1 MKRSF
6 VAVLALFLP
15 VAALAQ
21 EFRGAVSGAVT
32 DTTGSAVQGAKVTV
46 SETHTGAKNDTVTD
60 AAGQYSALFLLP
72 GDYDIE
78 VQAPGFSQA
87 VRKGLHI
94 GAGEHPV
101 IDFKLEVGS
110 TSQSVE
116 VTADAPV
123 VNSENASVG
132 QAITTKEVEDIPL
145 NGRTPIML
153 AQLAIGVIPSP
164 YNSTLT
170 LIHPFDTNN
179 AFAIGGTVNQTS
191 ETLLDGSPN
200 STWDGRTEYS
210 PPQDAVQEVRVKA
223 FDTDAS
229 FGHTGGGTINQVM
242 KTGTNQIHGSLYEFN
257 QPSNLTANNFF
268 NNKSGIGNPLTH
280 FNQYGLTA
288 GGPVWVPKVFNGKD
302 KLFWFFA
309 WEGLKDS
316 QPNPTFVTVPTD
328 AERMGNFS
336 QILTTDGTQ
345 LYNPYAA
352 TQTGSTITRQP
363 YPGNIIPSS
372 QLNPIALAYPRY
384 YPEPNVVNVAR
395 PDGYDNFGSS
405 ATSNDNYQTELG
417 RLDYNM
423 SQNSRLSFNIHRT
436 NYSQLKNDYFNN
448 IAEGTDLYRNNWGGN
463 VDEVYTLNPSNIL
476 NVRLNFSRLYEAH
489 SEPSAGFDPTQL
501 GFPSYIAQD
510 SQRLQMPYISFS
522 TNSAIQA
529 LSDNGANQIPSQSL
543 QLIGTWTRV
552 MGHHTMKF
560 GGDVRQYR
568 LNTITYGN
576 ADGDY
581 SFSGNTWVR
590 QSSSSSSTV
599 ALGQDFASFLLG
611 LPYSGQFDLNTYGSY
626 YSYYSSGF
634 AQDDWRVTPTL
645 TVNLGLRFDHDG
657 PYHEKY
663 GRTENGFD
671 TTDPNPLAA
680 AAQAA
685 YAKNPIAQ
693 LPPSAF
699 NVLGGLT
706 FASPS
711 NTALYQNTSHLV
723 SPRIGLAWSP
733 SRFGG
738 RTVVRA
744 GYGIF
749 VAPITVAYLGP
760 NGNYSSS
767 PLAPADQEGFSQTTA
782 LVATTNNYLSPTA
795 TLSNEFPNGI
805 SRPVGSSL
813 GLATFEGQAITFINP
828 LQKSPYSQ
836 RWNFDIQHALTS
848 DTLLEIAYVGNHAV
862 HLPVPYT
869 QLNGIPRQY
878 LSTLPYRDTSE
889 NYLTSSVANPFSGL
903 TSSLN
908 AATTTPA
915 QLLAHYPEFPVGDT
929 SSGWTG
935 SGGILEQNASIGS
948 SYFQSLNVHLQ
959 KRLSGG
965 LFVTSNYIFS
975 KLEERVD
982 WLNDSD
988 AQPEKRISPFN
999 HSHRFVVAFTY
1010 ALPVGNGKRFDTHS
1024 KWANYAVGDW
1034 QLNSFYTW
1042 QLGAPFVWINGSST
1056 TPGDY
1061 LYLGGPLDLNNRETN
1076 TTAFNTAVFDT
1087 KSADALQYHIR
1098 TFSTA
1103 FPNILQDGTNNLD
1116 SSLLKRFAIKEKSY
1130 LQLRFEVFNVLNHP
1144 TFAQP
1149 NTTASNSG
1157 FGMIT
1162 ATSNRPRSIQI
1173 GARLV
1178 F

>member
-1 MKRSF
+1 MKLSF
-6 VAVLALFLP
+6 VAVIALLLP
-15 VAALAQ
+15 AAGLAQ
-21 EFRGAVSGAVT
+21 EFRGGIGGAVT
-32 DTTGSAVQGAKVTV
+32 DPSGSAVAGAKVTIT
-46 SETHTGAKNDTVTD
+46 ETRTGTKNESVTD
-60 AAGQYSALFLLP
+60 STGEYSALALLP
-72 GDYDIE
+72 GDYDID

-87 VRKGLHI
+87 IRKGIHL
-94 GAGEHPV
+94 GAGERPV
-101 IDFKLEVGS
+101 IDFKLAVGA
-110 TSQSVE
+110 TTQSVE
-116 VTADAPV
+116 VTADAPI
-123 VNSENASVG
+123 VNSENASIG

-145 NGRTPIML
+145 NGRSPIEL
-153 AQLAIGVIPSP
+153 AQLAVGVIPSP

-242 KTGTNQIHGSLYEFN
+242 KTGTNSLHGSLYEFN

-288 GGPVWVPKVFNGKD
+288 GGPVRLPKIYNGKD

-316 QPNPTFVTVPTD
+316 QPNPTFVSVPTD
-328 AERMGNFS
+328 AEKAGNFS
-336 QILTTDGTQ
+336 QILSADATQ
-345 LYNPYAA
+345 LYNPYTA
-352 TQTGSTITRQP
+352 TLSGTTVTRQP
-363 YPGNIIPSS
+363 YPGNVIPTS
-372 QLNPIALAYPRY
+372 QLNPIALAYLQY
-384 YPEPNVVNVAR
+384 YPAPNVVNVAR
-395 PDGYDNFGSS
+395 PDGYDNYGSG

-423 SQNSRLSFNIHRT
+423 TDRSRLSFNIHRT
-436 NYSQLKNDYFNN
+436 SYTQLKNDYFNN
-448 IAEGTDLYRNNWGGN
+448 IAEGTNLFRNNVGGN
-463 VDEVYTLNPSNIL
+463 IDEVYTLNPTNIV
-476 NVRLNFSRLYEAH
+476 NVRVNFSRLYEAH
-489 SEPSAGFDPTQL
+489 SEPSAGFDPSTL
-501 GFPSYIAQD
+501 GFPSYIAQN
-510 SQRLQMPYISFS
+510 SQRLQIPYVSFS
-522 TNSAIQA
+522 TNSAFQA

-552 MGHHTMKF
+552 MGHHTLKF
-560 GGDVRQYR
+560 GGDARQYR

-576 ADGDY
+576 AAGDY
-581 SFSGNTWVR
+581 SFSGNSWVR

-611 LPYSGQFDLNTYGSY
+611 LPYSGGFDLNTYGSY

-634 AQDDWRVTPTL
+634 VQDDWRVTPTL
-645 TVNLGLRFDHDG
+645 TVNLGLRYDHDG

-671 TTDPNPLAA
+671 TTAPNPLAA

-685 YAKNPIAQ
+685 YAKNPLAQ
-693 LPPSAF
+693 LPASAF

-706 FASPS
+706 FASQS
-711 NTALYQNTSHLV
+711 NTALYQNTSHLA
-723 SPRIGLAWSP
+723 SPRVGVAWSP
-733 SRFGG
+733 ARLGG
-738 RTVVRA
+738 KTVIRA
-744 GYGIF
+744 GYGMF

-767 PLAPADQEGFSQTTA
+767 PLAPADQEGFSQSTA
-782 LVATTNNYLSPTA
+782 MVVTNNNYLTPAT
-795 TLSNEFPNGI
+795 TLSNPFPNGI

-813 GLATFEGQAITFINP
+813 GLATFEGQAVTFINP
-828 LQKSPYSQ
+828 LAKSPYSQ
-836 RWNFDIQHALTS
+836 RWNLDLQHEFGAN
-848 DTLLEIAYVGNHAV
+848 TLLEVVYVGNHAV

-869 QLNGIPRQY
+869 QINGIPRQF
-878 LSTLPYRDTSE
+878 LSTLPYRDTSQ
-889 NYLTSSVANPFSGL
+889 NYLTGSVANPFSGL
-903 TSSLN
+903 ATSQNS
-908 AATTTPA
+908 ATTTPA
-915 QLLAHYPEFPVGDT
+915 QLLAHYPEFPVGDS

-959 KRLSGG
+959 KRLSNG

-975 KLEERVD
+975 KLEERVS

-988 AQPEKRISPFN
+988 PQPEKRISPFN
-999 HSHRFVVAFTY
+999 HSQRFVMALTY
-1010 ALPVGNGKRFDTHS
+1010 ALPVGASKRFDTHS
-1024 KWANYAVGDW
+1024 RWANYALGDW
-1034 QLNSFYTW
+1034 QINSFYTA
-1042 QLGAPFVWINGSST
+1042 QLGAPFSWINGSST

-1061 LYLGGPLDLNNRETN
+1061 LYLGGPLNLNDRETN

-1098 TFSTA
+1098 TFSTT
-1103 FPNILQDGTNNLD
+1103 FPNILQDGTNVLD
-1116 SSLLKRFAIKEKSY
+1116 SSMLKRFAIKEASY

-1144 TFAQP
+1144 TFAAP

-1162 ATSNRPRSIQI
+1162 ATSNRPRAIQI